1 MSEKGLVMEYRDE
14 PTEFR
19 EPTEAELRARS
30 QRNFAIAGG
39 LLAFMAVVFLVM
51 VARAGAL

>member
-1 MSEKGLVMEYRDE
+1 MEYRDE

-19 EPTEAELRARS
+19 EPTEAELRARG
-30 QRNFAIAGG
+30 QRNIAIAGG

-51 VARAGAL
+51 VARAGALF